1 METTKTKKLDILSVD
16 FDWILNLKQQEELL
30 SFIIPIIY
38 NHSNI
43 TMSLSH
49 DNIYPIFTHGYDEY
63 NLFNIDH
70 HHDYHYKFG
79 VDENDESKLHE
90 LNEEN
95 WLYHLSNVF
104 KKKINYVWISNP
116 NSLHMPLRKMNKLKS
131 FYFDH
136 NIDSIKQKTFDKIFL
151 CCSPDYAMTPEVI
164 TSYKIIER
172 IINDNKKPKP

>member
-1 METTKTKKLDILSVD
+1 VEIKKLDILSVD

-30 SFIIPIIY
+30 SFLIPIIY
-38 NHSNI
+38 KHNDI
-43 TMSLSH
+43 TISLSH
-49 DNIYPIFTHGYDEY
+49 DKIYPIFTHGYDEY

-70 HHDYHYKFG
+70 HHDYHYDK
-79 VDENDESKLHE
+79 SKLNE
-90 LNEEN
+90 LNEGN

-104 KKKINYVWISNP
+104 KKKINYVWVSNP
-116 NSLHMPLRKMNKLKS
+116 NSLHIHLKEMDKLKS

-136 NIDSIKQKTFDKIFL
+136 NIDFIKQKTFDKIFL

-172 IINDNKKPKP
+172 IINENKKPKP